1 MTTIINPVYFSTVL
15 IWHKWQKINLGEM
28 TNGS

>member
-15 IWHKWQKINLGEM
+15 IWHRWQKFRGDD
-28 TNGS
+28 